1 MPSLATTGS
10 GEGQKEAKRNGKT
23 TMMVGAYLVS
33 CINNSTELSTAVC
46 EDKEKETKRTATTM
60 TTATSTTIAL
70 LSK

>member
-10 GEGQKEAKRNGKT
+10 GEGRKEAKRNEKT
-23 TMMVGAYLVS
+23 IMMGAYPVS

-46 EDKEKETKRTATTM
+46 EDKEKEMKRTATTM